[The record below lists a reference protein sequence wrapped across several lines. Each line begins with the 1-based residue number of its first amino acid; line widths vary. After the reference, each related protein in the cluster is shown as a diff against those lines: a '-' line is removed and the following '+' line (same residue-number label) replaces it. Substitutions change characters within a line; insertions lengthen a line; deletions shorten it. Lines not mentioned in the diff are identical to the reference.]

1 MTSTD
6 LPSPTDVPV
15 ACTLSATDMRQRQSD
30 IARLAAAS
38 LRSRTAIDGGQ
49 RLAFTADRDT
59 ADRIDRLVVAEAA
72 CCPFLRMDIRRDGEL
87 VIVDVTGPADA
98 QPIIEQFFL
107 A

>member
-6 LPSPTDVPV
+6 LSSPADVPI
-15 ACTLSATDMRQRQSD
+15 ACSLSATDMRQRQSD

-49 RLAFTADRDT
+49 RLAFSADGDT
-59 ADRIDRLVVAEAA
+59 ADQIDRLVAAEAE
-72 CCPFLRMDIRRDGEL
+72 CCPFLRMDVRRDGEL
-87 VIVDVTGPADA
+87 VIVDVTGPVDA
-98 QPIIEQFFL
+98 EPIIEQFFV